1 MSPSR
6 PLLPSHYLAL
16 GLTLFGA
23 SFAIWLP
30 RPGGLV
36 IGGPCLLAGLFLIQ
50 RHLKGVMPE
59 NQEALSK
66 LESKL
71 QELRSQL
78 RGEDQ
83 LRGSILHHL
92 GEGVVLIGP
101 DRRIRL
107 FNPGAQQL
115 LTGSSRLT
123 ENGNLPELFR
133 EPESLRQV
141 DAAFEGG
148 EAEWTLKREPR
159 VLRVRALAFPF
170 QGEGD
175 GLLITLDDITRQEA
189 LETTRQKFLSNAS
202 HELRTPVTGI
212 RVAAENLLDGEQVK
226 PEGISNL
233 KSILRSVDRMT
244 LLLDD
249 ISELSLIETGAL
261 RLDPEQMSIEGFALQ
276 IWEDQTPQARPRGI
290 DLHLTVDD
298 SALGQSFHADPHRMS
313 QLLGNLVGN
322 AIKFS
327 PEGNSVNL
335 RVHLAGNQVIWEVLD
350 HGPGISAVEQ
360 QRIFERFYRARATRG
375 VPVTGLGL
383 AIVKHLAHLMG
394 GEVGV
399 RSEVGRGSIFTLKV
413 PQS

>member
-375 VPVTGLGL
+375 VPGTGLGL